1 MMMLRRRLLDLA
13 APAALLLTLSLV
25 PALAFGYGDGTP
37 DTDPPAEEQVCNG
50 YGGRAWGL
58 CVAYCEAQDC
68 PASEHPSCDV
78 LRNKLFDLVGSE
90 IFPCDGSG
98 NGGIG

>member
-1 MMMLRRRLLDLA
+1 MLALGF
-13 APAALLLTLSLV
+13 APT
-25 PALAFGYGDGTP
+25 PAIGFGDGTP
-37 DTDPPAEEQVCNG
+37 DTDPPAEEQVCNA

-78 LRNKLFDLVGSE
+78 LRSKLYDLLGSD
-90 IFPCDGSG
+90 IFPCDSTGG
-98 NGGIG
+98 GGIG